1 MEKLNC
7 WPGCL
12 AEYVS
17 GVNKGKRVVVLRDA
31 ENDGICY
38 EIPQWVIRPL
48 QPVVVYIAGF
58 PESERV
64 AMHDCV
70 AADRILRPIPPLDE
84 DDETDV
90 PVVTDLKVSDL
101 EVTF

>member
-1 MEKLNC
+1 
-7 WPGCL
+7 
-12 AEYVS
+12 
-17 GVNKGKRVVVLRDA
+17 
-31 ENDGICY
+31 
-38 EIPQWVIRPL
+38 
-48 QPVVVYIAGF
+48 
-58 PESERV
+58 
-64 AMHDCV
+64 MHDCV